1 MRRKHVPQ
9 RTCIGCGETR
19 SKRELTR
26 IVRMPDGTVDI
37 DPTGKKPGRGA
48 YLCKRVRCWEQA
60 LAKGTMARALGVAI
74 TADVKAK
81 LLDQLHLLQLE
92 ESLSSGEEPEQ

>member
-9 RTCIGCGETR
+9 RTCVGCGETR

-48 YLCKRVRCWEQA
+48 YLCKQVRCWQQA
-60 LAKGTMARALGVAI
+60 LAKGAISRALGVVLPD
-74 TADVKAK
+74 DVKAR
-81 LLDQLHLLQLE
+81 LQDQLHLLQLE
-92 ESLSSGEEPEQ
+92 GSLSGDEEPEP

>member
-9 RTCIGCGETR
+9 RTCVGCGETR

-48 YLCKRVRCWEQA
+48 YLCKRVRCWQQA
-60 LAKGTMARALGVAI
+60 LAKGAINRALGVAI
-74 TADVKAK
+74 SDDVKAR
-81 LLDQLHLLQLE
+81 LQDQLHLLQLE
-92 ESLSSGEEPEQ
+92 ESLSGDEEPEP

>member
-9 RTCIGCGETR
+9 RTCVGCGETR

-60 LAKGTMARALGVAI
+60 LVKGTINRALNVAI
-74 TADVKAK
+74 GDDVKAK
-81 LLDQLHLLQLE
+81 LRDQLHLLQLE
-92 ESLSSGEEPEQ
+92 ENLSGDEEPEP

>member
-9 RTCIGCGETR
+9 RTCVGCGETR

-60 LAKGTMARALGVAI
+60 LAKGAITRALGI
-74 TADVKAK
+74 TIADDVKAK
-81 LLDQLHLLQLE
+81 LQDQLHLLQLE
-92 ESLSSGEEPEQ
+92 ENLSGDEEPEQ

>member
-9 RTCIGCGETR
+9 RTCVGCGETR

-60 LAKGTMARALGVAI
+60 LSKGAISRALGVAI
-74 TADVKAK
+74 ADDVKAK
-81 LLDQLHLLQLE
+81 LRDQLHLLQLE
-92 ESLSSGEEPEQ
+92 ESVSGGEEPER